1 MNVPQLL
8 QSSILVSGLHINSFM
23 NTQLKLMIEI
33 LERNKMITETANEQM
48 KNYLT
53 LSTEHLPDD
62 YNDASNNNNES
73 GQSKTLKWDS
83 HL

>member
-1 MNVPQLL
+1 
-8 QSSILVSGLHINSFM
+8 
-23 NTQLKLMIEI
+23 MIEI

-48 KNYLT
+48 KNYFT
-53 LSTEHLPDD
+53 LSAEHLPDD

>member
-8 QSSILVSGLHINSFM
+8 QSSILVNGLHRNSFM

-53 LSTEHLPDD
+53 LSAEHLPDD

>member
-1 MNVPQLL
+1 
-8 QSSILVSGLHINSFM
+8 M

-33 LERNKMITETANEQM
+33 LERNKMTAETANEQM
-48 KNYLT
+48 KINLT
-53 LSTEHLPDD
+53 LSTEHLSDY
-62 YNDASNNNNES
+62 YNDACNNNNES

>member
-8 QSSILVSGLHINSFM
+8 QSSILVNGLHINSFM

-33 LERNKMITETANEQM
+33 LERNKMTAETANEQM
-48 KNYLT
+48 KINLT
-53 LSTEHLPDD
+53 LSTEHLPDY

-73 GQSKTLKWDS
+73 SQSKTLKWDS

>member
-1 MNVPQLL
+1 
-8 QSSILVSGLHINSFM
+8 M

-53 LSTEHLPDD
+53 LSAEHLPDD

>member
-8 QSSILVSGLHINSFM
+8 QSSILVNGLHINSFM

-48 KNYLT
+48 KNYFT
-53 LSTEHLPDD
+53 LSAEHLPDD

>member
-8 QSSILVSGLHINSFM
+8 QSSILVNGLHINSFM

-53 LSTEHLPDD
+53 LSAEHLPDD